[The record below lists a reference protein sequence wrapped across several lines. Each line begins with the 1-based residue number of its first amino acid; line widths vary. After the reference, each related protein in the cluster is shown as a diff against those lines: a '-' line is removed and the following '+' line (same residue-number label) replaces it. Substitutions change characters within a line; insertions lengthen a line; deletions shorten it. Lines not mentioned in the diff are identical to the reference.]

1 MIAGSS
7 RGLDFQAMTRMQLG
21 QIVDYCVEYDNQ
33 TQKSEKRKDEP
44 EIRKARRGDFSSIF
58 G

>member
-1 MIAGSS
+1 MIAGSA
-7 RGLDFQAMTRMQLG
+7 RGLDFQAMTRMSLG

-33 TQKSEKRKDEP
+33 TKRSEKRKDEP
-44 EIRKARRGDFSSIF
+44 EVRKASRGDFSSIF